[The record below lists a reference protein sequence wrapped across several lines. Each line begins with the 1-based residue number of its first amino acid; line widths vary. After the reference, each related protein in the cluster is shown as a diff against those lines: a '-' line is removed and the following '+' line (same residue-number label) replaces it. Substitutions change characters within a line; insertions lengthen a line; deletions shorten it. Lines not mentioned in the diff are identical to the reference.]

1 MLHKRYI
8 RTQEY
13 ILMRETLSCPKPLID
28 FKTLQKLDKN
38 GMCKIY
44 DRWPEIA
51 RRSYESHP
59 QQYDFKDV
67 SQIVFAGMG
76 GSGSINDVF
85 CSILSKTNIPTI
97 SVKSHILPNSVD
109 SETLVVVTSISG
121 NTAETLSVLDSP
133 RRRGAKIIAFSF
145 GGKIQEYCNE
155 YSLEHRKAPMFNSPR
170 TSYPSFLYTMLKVLT
185 PILPIKNEDI
195 IESLSLLELT
205 RKSICSSN
213 LNETNQSL
221 ELAHWIT
228 KIPLIYYPQGL
239 HAAAIRFKNSLQE
252 NAKSHVMI
260 EECGEACHN
269 GIVSWEVPSSIQPI
283 LLQGQDDH
291 IKTKER
297 WKILKQ
303 YFKEKKIE
311 YNEIYSIRGSLLSK
325 LVILTYILDYTSIY
339 RALLSGINPF
349 PIISTEFVK
358 KRLTSSL
365 T

>member
-1 MLHKRYI
+1 
-8 RTQEY
+8 
-13 ILMRETLSCPKPLID
+13 MRETLSYPKSILD
-28 FKTLQKLDKN
+28 FKILQNLDKN
-38 GMCKIY
+38 GMCKVY

-51 RRSYESHP
+51 RRSYDLDPP
-59 QQYDFKDV
+59 QCKFKDI

-76 GSGSINDVF
+76 GSGAINDVF

-97 SVKSHILPNSVD
+97 SVKSHLLPNSVD
-109 SETLVVVTSISG
+109 SKTLVVLTSISG
-121 NTAETLSVLDSP
+121 NTVETLSVLDSA
-133 RRRGAKIIAFSF
+133 RRRDAKIIAFSS

-170 TSYPSFLYTMLKVLT
+170 SSYPSFLYTMLKVLA
-185 PILPIKNEDI
+185 PILSIKTEDI

-205 RKSICSSN
+205 QKSICSSN

-221 ELAHWIT
+221 ELARWIT

-239 HAAAIRFKNSLQE
+239 QAAAIRFKNSLQE

-269 GIVSWEVPSSIQPI
+269 GIVSWEVLSSVQPI

-297 WKILKQ
+297 WKIFKE
-303 YFKEKKIE
+303 YFKEKNIE
-311 YNEIYSIRGSLLSK
+311 FKEVCSIRGSLLSK

-339 RALLSGINPF
+339 RAFLSGIDPF
-349 PIISTEFVK
+349 PIKSTEFVK
-358 KRLTSSL
+358 KRLTNSQFRKRKNNSSFFKP
-365 T
+365 